1 MNYRLSFLNQNAK
14 TCVIHVQI
22 VNVYFVD
29 LAQVV
34 MARNVIVVKKVMSQS
49 KVNVFNHVLLVTRL
63 TQILMESLNALAAR
77 QNLVLSVVIMI
88 TAVYVKQG
96 VIEKEENVANVLMDG
111 TLNKGMKNVQ
121 NVEEDVE
128 IAIELTALSVT
139 NIISS

>member
-1 MNYRLSFLNQNAK
+1 
-14 TCVIHVQI
+14 
-22 VNVYFVD
+22 
-29 LAQVV
+29 
-34 MARNVIVVKKVMSQS
+34 
-49 KVNVFNHVLLVTRL
+49 
-63 TQILMESLNALAAR
+63 
-77 QNLVLSVVIMI
+77 MI